1 MRPSACYG
9 HMAPNV
15 SVLTGFYLRTVSSF
29 FLKSKMF
36 FTDPVFQTFVKVKI
50 KLTPGH
56 NIVKFSSRFTRLGF
70 VLVDPQHLN
79 NAMMRFY
86 NQ

>member
-1 MRPSACYG
+1 
-9 HMAPNV
+9 
-15 SVLTGFYLRTVSSF
+15 
-29 FLKSKMF
+29 MF
-36 FTDPVFQTFVKVKI
+36 FTDPVFQTFGKVKI